1 MRLLSWMPPSAA
13 TFIYSVCLKPKPVRA
28 VAQWLVKRIIPSR
41 LTVDGIVLVM
51 NQDDAIVCG
60 ALTLG
65 CYETFPRR
73 LFRDLLKPG
82 MTVVDVG
89 ANIGLYTAIAAGR
102 VGPAG
107 RVIAVEPEG
116 RNCRLIHQTLELNRF
131 TNVEVV
137 QAAVSDR
144 TGPGQLFLNEENKAD
159 HRIFDRGSRR
169 AVVPV
174 DFHRLDDL
182 LAKLAVKRTDVVK
195 MDIQG
200 AEALALQGMRRT
212 LTENAEIRLMIEYW
226 PWGIAQAGGDPR
238 SVLRSIR
245 AMGFQI
251 FEIDDHAVHGR
262 PESDD
267 DRMASRGLERQHMNL
282 LLQRSRDIPTGAGS
296 RSASSRRSNE
306 D

>member
-1 MRLLSWMPPSAA
+1 MPPSAA
-13 TFIYSVCLKPKPVRA
+13 TFIYSVCLKPKPMRA
-28 VAQWLVKRIIPSR
+28 VAQWMVKRIIPSR
-41 LTVDGIVLVM
+41 LTVDGIELVM
-51 NQDDAIVCG
+51 NRDDAVVCG

-65 CYETFPRR
+65 CYENSPRR
-73 LFRDLLKPG
+73 IFRGLLKPG

-89 ANIGLYTAIAAGR
+89 ANIGLYTAIAAGT
-102 VGPAG
+102 VGPSG
-107 RVIAVEPEG
+107 RVIAVEPES
-116 RNCRLIHQTLELNRF
+116 RNAQLMRQTLALNQF
-131 TNVEVV
+131 KNVEVV

-159 HRIFDRGSRR
+159 HRIFDRESRR

-174 DFHRLDDL
+174 DFYRLDDL
-182 LAKLAVKRTDVVK
+182 LAELAVTRMDVVK

-226 PWGIAQAGGDPR
+226 PWGLAQAGGDPR

-245 AMGFQI
+245 AMGFRI
-251 FEIDDHAVHGR
+251 FEIDDHAAHGR

-282 LLQRSRDIPTGAGS
+282 LLQRSRDIPTGA
-296 RSASSRRSNE
+296 
-306 D
+306 

>member
-137 QAAVSDR
+137 QAAVSDSCSS
-144 TGPGQLFLNEENKAD
+144 T
-159 HRIFDRGSRR
+159 
-169 AVVPV
+169 
-174 DFHRLDDL
+174 
-182 LAKLAVKRTDVVK
+182 
-195 MDIQG
+195 
-200 AEALALQGMRRT
+200 RRT
-212 LTENAEIRLMIEYW
+212 RLT
-226 PWGIAQAGGDPR
+226 IASSIAGQAGR
-238 SVLRSIR
+238 SYRWISIGWTICSPSWPSS
-245 AMGFQI
+245 A
-251 FEIDDHAVHGR
+251 
-262 PESDD
+262 
-267 DRMASRGLERQHMNL
+267 
-282 LLQRSRDIPTGAGS
+282 PTS
-296 RSASSRRSNE
+296 
-306 D
+306 

>member
-13 TFIYSVCLKPKPVRA
+13 TFIYAVCLKPKPVRA
-28 VAQWLVKRIIPSR
+28 AAQWIVKRIIPSR
-41 LTVDGIVLVM
+41 LTVDGIELVM
-51 NQDDAIVCG
+51 NQDDAVVCG

-65 CYETFPRR
+65 CYESVPRR
-73 LFRDLLKPG
+73 IFRCLLKPG

-89 ANIGLYTAIAAGR
+89 ANIGLYTAIAAES

-116 RNCRLIHQTLELNRF
+116 RNCRLIRQTLELNRF
-131 TNVEVV
+131 KNVEVV
-137 QAAVSDR
+137 QVALSDR

-159 HRIFDRGSRR
+159 HRIFDRESSRT
-169 AVVPV
+169 VVPV
-174 DFHRLDDL
+174 DFYRLDDL
-182 LAKLAVKRTDVVK
+182 LVRLAVARVDVVK

-251 FEIDDHAVHGR
+251 FEIDDHAAHR
-262 PESDD
+262 RSESDD
-267 DRMASRGLERQHMNL
+267 DHMARRGLERQHMNL
-282 LLQRSRDIPTGAGS
+282 LLQRSHDIPAGA
-296 RSASSRRSNE
+296 
-306 D
+306 